1 MRGIALA
8 LCALPESFEGELA
21 GNPFWVMR
29 LIGYPVLSDAKI
41 PEMQGND
48 VGW

>member
-8 LCALPESFEGELA
+8 LGGLPESFEGELA
-21 GNPFWVMR
+21 GNPFWVTR
-29 LIGYPVLSDAKI
+29 LIGYPVLSDAKRS
-41 PEMQGND
+41 EMQDSD